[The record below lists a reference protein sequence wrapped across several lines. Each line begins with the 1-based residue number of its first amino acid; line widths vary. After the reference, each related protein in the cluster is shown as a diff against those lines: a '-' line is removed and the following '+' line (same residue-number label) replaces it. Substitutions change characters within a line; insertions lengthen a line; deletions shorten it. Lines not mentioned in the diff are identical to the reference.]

1 MTTRYAS
8 QNKNKCLCY
17 SLKDLQKMT
26 LATSFTKRLVYNL
39 PCQYTGERRCYWIFY
54 SSVLFFVKGKKIGSK
69 MFLKWKE
76 RKTKCRIGSG
86 TFTRNL
92 LDYKFHKNSTRA
104 SKVSRLKFRP
114 PEHCN
119 EEHRNKYYPK
129 LSKRFSNKVL
139 KTHKVINCQVSITF
153 HCTSKKN

>member
-1 MTTRYAS
+1 
-8 QNKNKCLCY
+8 
-17 SLKDLQKMT
+17 MT
-26 LATSFTKRLVYNL
+26 LATSFTKRLVCNL

-54 SSVLFFVKGKKIGSK
+54 SSVLFSVKGKKIGSK

-76 RKTKCRIGSG
+76 HKTKYRIGSG

-104 SKVSRLKFRP
+104 SKVSRLKFRQP
-114 PEHCN
+114 KHCDK
-119 EEHRNKYYPK
+119 EQGNKYYPK

-139 KTHKVINCQVSITF
+139 KTYKVINCQVSQLHFIVQV
-153 HCTSKKN
+153 KKN